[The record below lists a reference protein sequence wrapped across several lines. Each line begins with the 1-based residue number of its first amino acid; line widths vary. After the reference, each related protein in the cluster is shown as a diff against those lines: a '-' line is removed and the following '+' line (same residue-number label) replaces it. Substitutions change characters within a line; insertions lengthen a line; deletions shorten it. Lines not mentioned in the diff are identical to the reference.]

1 MAVSDDTFSLLDLLG
16 RAHPLLLH
24 APLGLLPGIALLEYG
39 SALLRRPAPRGSVLT
54 LAVANALAAAL
65 SVASGLLLAREGY
78 TGSTLET
85 HKILGIALAAL
96 SLVAAL
102 LAFRERRG
110 PFRVVLFLA
119 LGVMVPAGHLGGTL
133 THGDDFLFPKAKKTS
148 SAPAGPA
155 GPATAAGSAVRAPTP
170 GGDYE
175 RVVAPFLA
183 RTCKQCHGPDK
194 HKGDLV
200 LTTIEGIE
208 TGGENGAVLVAG
220 KPDDSPMLTHCELP
234 LDHDDHMPPEEKPQ
248 PTKEELA
255 ALRAW
260 IAAGAK
266 F

>member
-1 MAVSDDTFSLLDLLG
+1 MAVPDDTFSLLDLLG

-24 APLGLLPGIALLEYG
+24 APLGLLPGIALLEFG
-39 SALLRRPAPRGSVLT
+39 SALLRRPAPRGSVLA

-65 SVASGLLLAREGY
+65 SAASGLLLAREGY
-78 TGSTLET
+78 TGSTLGT

-102 LAFRERRG
+102 LAFRERRAA
-110 PFRVVLFLA
+110 FRVVLLLA

-148 SAPAGPA
+148 SAPAAPTGPA
-155 GPATAAGSAVRAPTP
+155 ARAATP

-175 RVVAPFLA
+175 RVIAPFLA

-194 HKGDLV
+194 HKGDLR
-200 LTTIEGIE
+200 LTTIEEILK
-208 TGGENGAVLVAG
+208 GGENGPVLVPG
-220 KPDDSPMLTHCELP
+220 KPDESPMLTNCELP